1 MVVVVGLPTHS
12 QVKWEKNRK
21 ELKEL
26 FPEGLE
32 FLVPSADEQI
42 QNWGLFFSFPWF
54 STNYSSARPCNFGP
68 PQGKW
73 SRNLT
78 FPDPFRKLE
87 KCGHTHPPSI
97 LSSMSH
103 LFKFFVIPSM
113 LIMGQLWNLSSPLQ
127 VLGSCLRGK
136 PKVCLTE
143 KETAKHSLHHLN
155 CPGC

>member
-1 MVVVVGLPTHS
+1 MVVVVGLPPHS

-26 FPEGLE
+26 FPEGLG

-54 STNYSSARPCNFGP
+54 STNYSSARPCNFGT

-87 KCGHTHPPSI
+87 KCGHPPPPPHI
-97 LSSMSH
+97 EQH
-103 LFKFFVIPSM
+103 QPSFQV
-113 LIMGQLWNLSSPLQ
+113 LCDSLYADNGATLKSLLSSPGAGEL
-127 VLGSCLRGK
+127 SERK
-136 PKVCLTE
+136 TK
-143 KETAKHSLHHLN
+143 SLFDRERD
-155 CPGC
+155 CKT